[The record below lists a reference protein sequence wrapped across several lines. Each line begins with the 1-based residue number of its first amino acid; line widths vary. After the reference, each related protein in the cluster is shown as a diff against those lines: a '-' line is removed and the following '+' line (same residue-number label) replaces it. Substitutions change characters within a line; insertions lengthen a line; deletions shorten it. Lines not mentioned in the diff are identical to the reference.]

1 MVRAP
6 GGRGFPRGA
15 DHRRRAQGK
24 AALRREPASAGG
36 VLRRRLAPAG
46 RGDGQAAPGQGTQ
59 LQQPQRHRRGLQAG
73 GRVFRTG
80 PGHRQARQSL
90 RRGGGRRSA
99 RRLGSGA
106 GLRPGQRL
114 RRHRRHEPR
123 ARRRHR
129 GGDCQ
134 AVRRG
139 GDRAVGR
146 TRRARNLEEENRAAD
161 SGGGGDAR
169 SSGGRHDGQ
178 IARRRI
184 FGADPRCRPD
194 FRQPAQDR
202 DQARAQPSG
211 DRRYAVRLHGGQ
223 ARQIQRHRLR
233 QGRRHRGRRRR
244 ADEPGRQRP
253 DRGAKGRRRGQGGGT
268 ERIGDQGFGGGIR
281 RLLSLRRRA
290 RSRHSGGRDIRDP
303 ARRFGTRQRSH
314 RRRRQGRDR
323 DGVHRDAAFPP
334 LTLAQARRKSQSAM
348 RGRDMALAAFTSV
361 IWGFAFPAIKIA
373 LVDFSAPQLT
383 ALRFIVAALPVFLL
397 SRPRVSWQAVV
408 LIGLTLFTGQ
418 FLLMFFSYELGMP
431 PGLASV
437 TQQIQVF
444 FTVLLAAI
452 FLGDHPTRRQI
463 AGMAV
468 AFAGL
473 ALIALTTGGDLR
485 PAALGLALGAA
496 LSWSVGNVLVKRA
509 DNTPIFA
516 LLALAISAA
525 VDKVPVWTALA
536 HASWPGLLA
545 VVYLGAITTN
555 VGYAAWGHLLQRYK
569 AGVVAPF
576 ALLSPC
582 TGILASAWLFGE
594 VFPAARYAGMALI
607 LAGLAVILLPGAKP
621 PVQTEPFA

>member
-1 MVRAP
+1 
-6 GGRGFPRGA
+6 
-15 DHRRRAQGK
+15 
-24 AALRREPASAGG
+24 
-36 VLRRRLAPAG
+36 
-46 RGDGQAAPGQGTQ
+46 
-59 LQQPQRHRRGLQAG
+59 
-73 GRVFRTG
+73 
-80 PGHRQARQSL
+80 
-90 RRGGGRRSA
+90 
-99 RRLGSGA
+99 
-106 GLRPGQRL
+106 
-114 RRHRRHEPR
+114 
-123 ARRRHR
+123 
-129 GGDCQ
+129 
-134 AVRRG
+134 
-139 GDRAVGR
+139 
-146 TRRARNLEEENRAAD
+146 
-161 SGGGGDAR
+161 
-169 SSGGRHDGQ
+169 
-178 IARRRI
+178 
-184 FGADPRCRPD
+184 
-194 FRQPAQDR
+194 
-202 DQARAQPSG
+202 
-211 DRRYAVRLHGGQ
+211 
-223 ARQIQRHRLR
+223 
-233 QGRRHRGRRRR
+233 
-244 ADEPGRQRP
+244 
-253 DRGAKGRRRGQGGGT
+253 
-268 ERIGDQGFGGGIR
+268 
-281 RLLSLRRRA
+281 
-290 RSRHSGGRDIRDP
+290 
-303 ARRFGTRQRSH
+303 
-314 RRRRQGRDR
+314 
-323 DGVHRDAAFPP
+323 
-334 LTLAQARRKSQSAM
+334 M

-383 ALRFIVAALPVFLL
+383 ALRFIVAALPVFFL

-418 FLLMFFSYELGMP
+418 FLLMFFSYEFGMP

-485 PAALGLALGAA
+485 PVALGLALGAA

-516 LLALAISAA
+516 LLAWCSLVPPLPSLAISAA
-525 VDKVPVWTALA
+525 VDNVPVWTALV

-582 TGILASAWLFGE
+582 TGILASAWLFGD
-594 VFPAARYAGMALI
+594 VFPPVRYAGMALI
-607 LAGLAVILLPGAKP
+607 LAGLAMILLPGSKP